1 MIGTEGN
8 ILATERFKGDDTQYY
23 LYNKDIQGSTTSL
36 VKEDG
41 SADATYQY
49 TDYGE
54 TIIHGDDQAKNE
66 VCYTG
71 GIYDQSTGLYY
82 LNARYYNPVNYVD
95 PSGHF
100 LVSTAVLVGVG
111 VGGIVGAIAGSYK
124 GRLVAKRLGYKGKKR
139 NLFIATYGIKGAVV
153 GAIIG
158 VFAGY
163 GIGVAM
169 GASSS
174 SGLAVKGVN
183 SAIRRVASDQNKV
196 RHIMQSKHEWT
207 KVTKKNQWKYVKP
220 IVKKE
225 MKSGKM
231 EAIGKTKGKEIVY
244 KFVYNYKEKIIEG
257 TCIKQLVYDNQPFF
271 SLNQTGKTNREL
283 YILWKQNKRDDIFLL
298 LYTQLWMALEE
309 VYMENVID
317 YYKKDCYEKKLF
329 FELVEYQKRFFKK
342 NIKIQLLTGYF
353 YATTEYLFFLNKE
366 NDIYNIVDEGK
377 NIIKKLYDNNQ
388 EKFEVYIFYICILQ
402 GKRKKWIKK
411 RKWYLREIKKL
422 FPSNSEIDQ
431 YFREIFLL

>member
-23 LYNKDIQGSTTSL
+23 LYNKDIQGSTSIL
-36 VKEDG
+36 IKEDG

-95 PSGHF
+95 SSGHF

-153 GAIIG
+153 GA
-158 VFAGY
+158 FAGY

-225 MKSGKM
+225 MKS
-231 EAIGKTKGKEIVY
+231 
-244 KFVYNYKEKIIEG
+244 
-257 TCIKQLVYDNQPFF
+257 
-271 SLNQTGKTNREL
+271 GKTNREL

-388 EKFEVYIFYICILQ
+388 EKLEVYIFYICILQ

-411 RKWYLREIKKL
+411 RKRYLREIKKL

>member
-1 MIGTEGN
+1 M
-8 ILATERFKGDDTQYY
+8 
-23 LYNKDIQGSTTSL
+23 
-36 VKEDG
+36 
-41 SADATYQY
+41 
-49 TDYGE
+49 
-54 TIIHGDDQAKNE
+54 IHG
-66 VCYTG
+66 
-71 GIYDQSTGLYY
+71 L
-82 LNARYYNPVNYVD
+82 
-95 PSGHF
+95 
-100 LVSTAVLVGVG
+100 
-111 VGGIVGAIAGSYK
+111 
-124 GRLVAKRLGYKGKKR
+124 
-139 NLFIATYGIKGAVV
+139 
-153 GAIIG
+153 
-158 VFAGY
+158 
-163 GIGVAM
+163 
-169 GASSS
+169 
-174 SGLAVKGVN
+174 
-183 SAIRRVASDQNKV
+183 
-196 RHIMQSKHEWT
+196 
-207 KVTKKNQWKYVKP
+207 
-220 IVKKE
+220 
-225 MKSGKM
+225 
-231 EAIGKTKGKEIVY
+231 
-244 KFVYNYKEKIIEG
+244 
-257 TCIKQLVYDNQPFF
+257 KQLVYDNQPFF

-353 YATTEYLFFLNKE
+353 YATTE
-366 NDIYNIVDEGK
+366 K

>member
-23 LYNKDIQGSTTSL
+23 LYNKDIQGSTSIL
-36 VKEDG
+36 IKEDG

-95 PSGHF
+95 SSGHF

-153 GAIIG
+153 GA
-158 VFAGY
+158 FAGY

-225 MKSGKM
+225 MKS
-231 EAIGKTKGKEIVY
+231 
-244 KFVYNYKEKIIEG
+244 
-257 TCIKQLVYDNQPFF
+257 
-271 SLNQTGKTNREL
+271 GKTNREL